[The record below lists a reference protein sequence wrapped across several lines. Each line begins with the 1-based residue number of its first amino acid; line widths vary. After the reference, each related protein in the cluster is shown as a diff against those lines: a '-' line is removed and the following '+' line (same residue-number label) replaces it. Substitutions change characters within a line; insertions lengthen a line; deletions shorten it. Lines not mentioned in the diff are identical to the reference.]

1 MKKEKNEMLGVML
14 SQSDKDAIRKIA
26 EKNNITLS
34 LVARILIT
42 DSLKHISERDVLKM
56 VVE

>member
-1 MKKEKNEMLGVML
+1 MLGVML
-14 SQSDKDAIRKIA
+14 SQNDKDAIRKIA

>member
-1 MKKEKNEMLGVML
+1 MKKEKNELLGVML
-14 SQSDKDAIRKIA
+14 SQSDKDTIRKIA

-34 LVARILIT
+34 LVARILIA
-42 DSLKHISERDVLKM
+42 DSLKHIGERNVLKM

>member
-34 LVARILIT
+34 LVARILIA
-42 DSLKHISERDVLKM
+42 DSLKHIGERNVLKM